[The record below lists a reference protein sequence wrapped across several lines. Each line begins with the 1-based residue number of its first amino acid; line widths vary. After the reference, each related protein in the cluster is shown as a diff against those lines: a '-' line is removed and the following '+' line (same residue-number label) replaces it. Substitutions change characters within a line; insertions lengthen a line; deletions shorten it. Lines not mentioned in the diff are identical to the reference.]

1 MFEFI
6 SAELVDNFV
15 GISLHI
21 VSLLAISSTFGHF
34 IFKNFFVGMF

>member
-15 GISLHI
+15 GISLHMCPCWRY
-21 VSLLAISSTFGHF
+21 LAHLGILFL
-34 IFKNFFVGMF
+34 KKFFVGMF